1 MAGGAGDD
9 VNMYED
15 DSLAS
20 AAAILAG
27 SRSADAPDGIQEAL
41 DRELRRVQGAG
52 GAGGCAREGGAGGA
66 GGGTREGGAGGAGGG
81 AREGGAE
88 ESNNNGAAAASTGA
102 GANQDGSWR
111 GIEGQATA
119 TPLVAELHQ
128 QMMHQHVQQQHSLLL
143 AATQGVPSHLAQQA
157 QLPGAMTSQAQNHFM
172 LQSLLRQQMMVLD
185 PCPEIVPKP

>member
-52 GAGGCAREGGAGGA
+52 GAGGCA
-66 GGGTREGGAGGAGGG
+66 REGGAGGAGGG